1 MENKNLKEIKLFNP
15 GVVGLIISNE
25 VKLGKKSI
33 LTPQDLLYYVYLL
46 NYQLRQSGVKTS
58 LVKCPINNTMNEG
71 NNSERLK
78 KVWPVINYIR
88 RTSFLVQKYYD
99 AVDRLDNYK
108 GNNVKVDDKSLAQ
121 ALEVYNGIVKNE
133 AEMLVYLD
141 QDYKNVDDV
150 SNQVKVAR
158 EVYKSWWNDKSLQES
173 KIACK
178 IIHNKTLDKIAKS
191 IHIQDNSISV
201 DVAKDALKKS
211 LEMFD
216 KSKIN
221 EINFGFYNGY
231 NNHELDNKLLG
242 DEQIVN
248 GYLIGN
254 GQTSEESLSK

>member
-1 MENKNLKEIKLFNP
+1 MENTNLKEVRLFNP
-15 GVVGLIISNE
+15 AVVGLIISNE

-58 LVKCPINNTMNEG
+58 LVRCPINNTLVEG
-71 NNSERLK
+71 DNIEFLK
-78 KVWPVINYIR
+78 KSWPIINYIR
-88 RTSFLVQKYYD
+88 RTSFMGKKYYD

-133 AEMLVYLD
+133 AEMMVYLD
-141 QDYKNVDDV
+141 KDYKNVDDV

-178 IIHNKTLDKIAKS
+178 IIHNKTLDKIANA
-191 IHIQDNSISV
+191 IHLQDNSISV
-201 DVAKDALKKS
+201 SVAKEALKNS
-211 LEMFD
+211 LDMFD
-216 KSKIN
+216 KSKIS

-231 NNHELDNKLLG
+231 NNHELDSKLLA
-242 DEQIVN
+242 DEQVVN
-248 GYLIGN
+248 GYLIGK

>member
-1 MENKNLKEIKLFNP
+1 MENTNFKEVRLFNP
-15 GVVGLIISNE
+15 AVVGLIISNE

-58 LVKCPINNTMNEG
+58 LVRCPINNTMLEG
-71 NNSERLK
+71 NNSDRLK
-78 KVWPVINYIR
+78 KEWPIINYIR
-88 RTSFLVQKYYD
+88 RTSFMGQKYID

-108 GNNVKVDDKSLAQ
+108 GNNVKVNDKSLEQ

-133 AEMLVYLD
+133 AEMMVYLD
-141 QDYKNVDDV
+141 KDYKNVNDV

-178 IIHNKTLDKIAKS
+178 IIHNKTLDKIANG
-191 IHIQDNSISV
+191 IHIQDNSIPV
-201 DVAKDALKKS
+201 NVAKEALRRS

-231 NNHELDNKLLG
+231 NNHELDSKLLS

-248 GYLIGN
+248 GYLIGM
-254 GQTSEESLSK
+254 GKDSEESLSR